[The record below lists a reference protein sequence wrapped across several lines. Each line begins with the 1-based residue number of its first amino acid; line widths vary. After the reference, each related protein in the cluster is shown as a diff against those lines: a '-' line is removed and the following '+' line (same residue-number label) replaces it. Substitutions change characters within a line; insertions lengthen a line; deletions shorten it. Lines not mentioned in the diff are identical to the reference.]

1 MLQQQLGQAHKMLS
15 DMHENYD
22 KLKTLSSSEDLET
35 QLSNIQ
41 RKMCDVRS
49 EFGSID
55 IIKMH
60 YTEEVSFAYIRRYI
74 VLILIISMQ

>member
-1 MLQQQLGQAHKMLS
+1 MLQEQLDQAHKKLS
-15 DMHENYD
+15 DMHENY

-55 IIKMH
+55 IIKMR
-60 YTEEVSFAYIRRYI
+60 YTEEVSFVYIGI
-74 VLILIISMQ
+74 LCKMLIFSMQ

>member
-1 MLQQQLGQAHKMLS
+1 
-15 DMHENYD
+15 MHENYD

-41 RKMCDVRS
+41 SKMCDVRS

-55 IIKMH
+55 IIKM
-60 YTEEVSFAYIRRYI
+60 YYIEEVSFVYIGILCKMLI
-74 VLILIISMQ
+74 VSMQ